1 MRKQKL
7 TKKEKR
13 FNRTMSIIEFLI
25 EVAEAVLDALI

>member
-13 FNRTMSIIEFLI
+13 FNRTMKLIKFLI
-25 EVAEAVLDALI
+25 GAAEAVIGALT

>member
-25 EVAEAVLDALI
+25 EAAEVIIDALT